1 MVGFAHVILHVALC
15 NAVAKAAPETTVAM
29 RVSLSFRVG
38 APQFDQ
44 VYKFQRGTGPEAVV
58 EFDIA
63 RGEYR
68 LRLDVPKYNCS
79 GTDLLDFLSDHN
91 RDITEAL
98 SDTSAPSVEPLMLLE
113 GAAPMS
119 FRYVRPTF
127 VLLDGS
133 LTCNQPVGTPL
144 ASPIDVE
151 NDGDAYYVRLHLDPS
166 FLTHKPVLSLRL
178 RTTTGLYHYI
188 RVSVP
193 FPLVWRGWPD
203 NLQFDV
209 TEDALDSLATEK
221 TDTLLCPK
229 LFRSSVSGEPM
240 PH

>member
-15 NAVAKAAPETTVAM
+15 NSVAKAAPETTVAM

-44 VYKFQRGTGPEAVV
+44 VYKFQRGTGQEAVV

-91 RDITEAL
+91 REITEAL
-98 SDTSAPSVEPLMLLE
+98 GDTSAPSVEPLMLLE

-127 VLLDGS
+127 VLFDGS

-166 FLTHKPVLSLRL
+166 FLTQKPVLSLRL
-178 RTTTGLYHYI
+178 RTPTGLYHFI
-188 RVSVP
+188 RVGVP

-203 NLQFDV
+203 NLQFDIS
-209 TEDALDSLATEK
+209 EDALDSLATEK